1 MSSLR
6 SALKPLRL
14 LDTISDDVLTLDSL
28 ETLDIFLTNLLK
40 VILNRE
46 RGLITALLLTLSHLD
61 IPYVSQRFN

>member
-6 SALKPLRL
+6 SAVKPLRL

-28 ETLDIFLTNLLK
+28 ETLDIFLTNLFK

-46 RGLITALLLTLSHLD
+46 RGLITALLTLSHLD